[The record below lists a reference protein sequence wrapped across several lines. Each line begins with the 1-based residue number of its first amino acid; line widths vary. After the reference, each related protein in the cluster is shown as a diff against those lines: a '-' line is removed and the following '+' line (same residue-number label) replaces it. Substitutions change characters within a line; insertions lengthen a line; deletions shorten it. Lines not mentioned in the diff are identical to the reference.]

1 MRLAGPIRTAAPVAR
16 TMSIEAALQWAFCTE
31 KAQLDFDQYGAH
43 EFARRSVDPVWL
55 IAQRASVGCT
65 VDGGGTSDPASD
77 AQIIAAA
84 VERLPEGCGGRRMAT
99 MVAELARARSA
110 PDWGQTERLA
120 IVPCGWEPVGWD
132 PEKREAIWEASTA
145 EIGSVYVWRDKWRKR
160 QEQRGLACPVSYT
173 GGARNT
179 AAKRRTY
186 LLWISAL
193 YDLHASLKPAL
204 HTITLNGVFPPLSPW
219 NGE

>member
-1 MRLAGPIRTAAPVAR
+1 MRLTGPIRTVTPVAR
-16 TMSIEAALQWAFCTE
+16 TMSVQEALEWAFSTE

-65 VDGGGTSDPASD
+65 IDGGGTSDPASD

-84 VERLPEGCGGRRMAT
+84 VERLPEDCGGRRMAT

-120 IVPCGWEPVGWD
+120 IVPCGWNWDEKLCGWYAHV
-132 PEKREAIWEASTA
+132 EKN
-145 EIGSVYVWRDKWRKR
+145 GSLWTWRDKWRKR
-160 QEQRGLACPVSYT
+160 QEHRGEVCPVSYT
-173 GGARNT
+173 GGARII

-186 LLWISAL
+186 LLWISSL
-193 YDLHASLKPAL
+193 YDLHASLKTAL

-219 NGE
+219 KGE

>member
-1 MRLAGPIRTAAPVAR
+1 MTLARPIRTAAPVAR
-16 TMSIEAALQWAFCTE
+16 TMSIEGALHWAFATE

-55 IAQRASVGCT
+55 IGQRGAVGCS
-65 VDGGGTSDPASD
+65 VDGGGTSDPATD

-120 IVPCGWEPVGWD
+120 IVPCGWDFTDGGWSAHV
-132 PEKREAIWEASTA
+132 ERT
-145 EIGSVYVWRDKWRKR
+145 GSLWAWRDKWRKR
-160 QEQRGLACPVSYT
+160 QEARGLVCPVSYT
-173 GGARNT
+173 GS
-179 AAKRRTY
+179 AAVVASKRRTY

-193 YDLHASLKPAL
+193 YDLHASLTPAL
-204 HTITLNGVFPPLSPW
+204 HTITLNSVFPQLSPW